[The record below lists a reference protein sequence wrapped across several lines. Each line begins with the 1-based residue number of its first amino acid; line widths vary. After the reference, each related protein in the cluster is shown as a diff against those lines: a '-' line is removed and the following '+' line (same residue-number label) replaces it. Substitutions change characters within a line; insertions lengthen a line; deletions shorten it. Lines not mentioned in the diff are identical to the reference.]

1 MGSKPEQDWV
11 SAIVFQLVTK
21 ITKVLN
27 SNQNIS
33 KIICLEATVEEA
45 DDRIKMHV
53 GHEVIK
59 GAKATTVTLS
69 DMSILVCLL
78 YYSIRWMKEGL
89 CNVWNVR
96 GWSSGKK
103 CYPLDR
109 LVSIIREDIPLKLPA
124 FHSLTGSGTV
134 CKTGTKH
141 DKSGQ
146 NMLHWQLSQLIR
158 WKILQLTVLTED
170 MIYQTKIF
178 LVNII
183 KSAQSEIKTLN

>member
-96 GWSSGKK
+96 G
-103 CYPLDR
+103 
-109 LVSIIREDIPLKLPA
+109 
-124 FHSLTGSGTV
+124 
-134 CKTGTKH
+134 
-141 DKSGQ
+141 
-146 NMLHWQLSQLIR
+146 
-158 WKILQLTVLTED
+158 
-170 MIYQTKIF
+170 
-178 LVNII
+178 
-183 KSAQSEIKTLN
+183 

>member
-124 FHSLTGSGTV
+124 FHSLTGNDIV
-134 CKTGTKH
+134 CQIGTKH

-146 NMLHWQLSQLIR
+146 NMLH
-158 WKILQLTVLTED
+158 
-170 MIYQTKIF
+170 
-178 LVNII
+178 
-183 KSAQSEIKTLN
+183 